1 MTQMSS
7 STKQKQAGSG
17 RGAEGG
23 ADWIGTV
30 GFADANYAI
39 MDQQQGPSVQREEAC
54 SP

>member
-1 MTQMSS
+1 MKS

-23 ADWIGTV
+23 VGWIGTV
-30 GFADANYAI
+30 GFADVTYTI

>member
-1 MTQMSS
+1 MNS

-23 ADWIGTV
+23 VGWIGPV
-30 GFADANYAI
+30 GFADVTYTI